1 MLENYKKK
9 QIEVLQVYEDHT
21 EGSLKVG
28 VDSYER
34 IKTIILYSIIL
45 EMWG

>member
-1 MLENYKKK
+1 MR
-9 QIEVLQVYEDHT
+9 EVNEEDHT

-34 IKTIILYSIIL
+34 IKRILLYSITL
-45 EMWG
+45 EMWGINYIST